1 MKTVSFDDE
10 DFIMLRALLKRA
22 GSYDIRQYR
31 AKELISAVMFA
42 VQRGWMPGN
51 NTIEVKSS
59 KASPRIETRKLLT
72 GIQLCLPELDE

>member
-10 DFIMLRALLKRA
+10 DFIRLRALLTRA

-42 VQRGWMPGN
+42 VQRG
-51 NTIEVKSS
+51 
-59 KASPRIETRKLLT
+59 
-72 GIQLCLPELDE
+72 